1 MVFAVVALA
10 LIWKRVVK
18 PHTPVSENAKPL
30 ALIALL
36 TSSCIGEQSTAVLGS
51 DCVPGTFNGR
61 YESGGIMYSL

>member
-18 PHTPVSENAKPL
+18 PHTPLSENAKPL

-36 TSSCIGEQSTAVLGS
+36 TSACIGELSAAVLGS
-51 DCVPGTFNGR
+51 GVRAGR
-61 YESGGIMYSL
+61 CISMLVWI